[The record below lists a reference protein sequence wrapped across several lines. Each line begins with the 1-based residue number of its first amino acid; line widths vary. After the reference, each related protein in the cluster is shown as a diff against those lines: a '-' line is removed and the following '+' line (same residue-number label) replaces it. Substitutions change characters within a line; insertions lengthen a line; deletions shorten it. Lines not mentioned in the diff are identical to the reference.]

1 MAVKYIKMGYYIGI
15 GGVVTF
21 KNSAKLKDIATRIP
35 LTSILI
41 ETDCPYMAPVPFRG
55 KRNDSSL
62 LTYVAE
68 EIASLRG
75 ITPEEVIETT
85 YNNTCKLFNV

>member
-1 MAVKYIKMGYYIGI
+1 MGYYIGI

-68 EIASLRG
+68 EIASLSG